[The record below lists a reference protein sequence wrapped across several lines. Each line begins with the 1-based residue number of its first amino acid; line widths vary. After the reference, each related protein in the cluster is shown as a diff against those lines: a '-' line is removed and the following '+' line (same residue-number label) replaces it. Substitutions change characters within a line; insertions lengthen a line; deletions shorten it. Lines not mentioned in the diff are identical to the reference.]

1 MQIQGK
7 EQQVLLYL
15 IEMIKN
21 NHYIAGDKFVSEQ
34 WIKKE
39 LNVSLVTIRKAFA
52 FLVDSGV
59 IIKSQGKIAV
69 LASDY
74 ETRLYRMKTSLSEV
88 RSLTIGLIFPET
100 LEFFPKVIKGIE
112 QEALL
117 YNCKLNFALNMTY
130 DLETIA
136 LDNFFASKVDGI
148 IISPVR
154 HFKVKN
160 YVRLRASG
168 IPFVMIGNPPAQII
182 GDSVYSNDVFS
193 SYDATNVL
201 LERGCVS
208 VVEVTYTRL
217 DKYTSTER
225 YRGFESALAEYGL
238 DAKQF
243 LFDFDQEGEDRRFVE
258 FLLQS
263 RGKIGVLLTDDLSAS
278 TVYSLIKKAGKKI
291 GDSVLV
297 IGYNNTR
304 ICDKLEV
311 PLTAINLHWGEIG
324 RQAMKLLYQQIS
336 DDGNIQRGD
345 YATHLIVNHDI
356 VFRSSCKQ

>member
-117 YNCKLNFALNMTY
+117 
-130 DLETIA
+130 
-136 LDNFFASKVDGI
+136 
-148 IISPVR
+148 
-154 HFKVKN
+154 
-160 YVRLRASG
+160 
-168 IPFVMIGNPPAQII
+168 
-182 GDSVYSNDVFS
+182 
-193 SYDATNVL
+193 
-201 LERGCVS
+201 
-208 VVEVTYTRL
+208 
-217 DKYTSTER
+217 
-225 YRGFESALAEYGL
+225 
-238 DAKQF
+238 
-243 LFDFDQEGEDRRFVE
+243 
-258 FLLQS
+258 
-263 RGKIGVLLTDDLSAS
+263 
-278 TVYSLIKKAGKKI
+278 SLIHI
-291 GDSVLV
+291 
-297 IGYNNTR
+297 
-304 ICDKLEV
+304 
-311 PLTAINLHWGEIG
+311 
-324 RQAMKLLYQQIS
+324 
-336 DDGNIQRGD
+336 
-345 YATHLIVNHDI
+345 
-356 VFRSSCKQ
+356 